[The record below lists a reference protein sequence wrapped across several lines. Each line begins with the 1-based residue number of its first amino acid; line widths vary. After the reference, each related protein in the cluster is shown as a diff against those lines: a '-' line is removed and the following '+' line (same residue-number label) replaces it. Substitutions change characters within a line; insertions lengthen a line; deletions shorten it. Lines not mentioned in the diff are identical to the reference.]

1 MFLKTVRLLVHM
13 SLEKIIVNYY
23 QPSQYQ
29 GYDLKKYLLTGM
41 NELYKLFTYNY
52 QKERLD
58 KAIYNIQEAIKDE
71 EKYPSCAMSEIKKV
85 IGEL

>member
-1 MFLKTVRLLVHM
+1 
-13 SLEKIIVNYY
+13 
-23 QPSQYQ
+23 
-29 GYDLKKYLLTGM
+29 LLTGM
-41 NELYKLFTYNY
+41 NELYKLSTYNY

>member
-1 MFLKTVRLLVHM
+1 M
-13 SLEKIIVNYY
+13 VNYY

-29 GYDLKKYLLTGM
+29 EYDLKKYLLTGM
-41 NELYKLFTYNY
+41 NELYKLSTYNY

-58 KAIYNIQEAIKDE
+58 KAIYNIKEAIKDE
-71 EKYPSCAMSEIKKV
+71 EKYPSCAMSEIKEV

>member
-1 MFLKTVRLLVHM
+1 
-13 SLEKIIVNYY
+13 
-23 QPSQYQ
+23 
-29 GYDLKKYLLTGM
+29 M
-41 NELYKLFTYNY
+41 NCTNCLHTTN

-71 EKYPSCAMSEIKKV
+71 EKYPSCAMSEIKEV